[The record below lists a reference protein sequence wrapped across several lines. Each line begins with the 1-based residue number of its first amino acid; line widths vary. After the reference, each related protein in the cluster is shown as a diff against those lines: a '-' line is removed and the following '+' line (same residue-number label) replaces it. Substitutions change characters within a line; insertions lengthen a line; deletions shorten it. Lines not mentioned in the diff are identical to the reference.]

1 MASHTTPPSPALHA
15 AHQPDDTRERLIAA
29 AGPEFA
35 KRGYFASSIRVICA
49 AAGANVSAVKYHF
62 GSKRELY
69 RAVVEVGRGQ
79 MCSGEGPP
87 IMAES
92 DAPEVALER
101 WMRWFLRMLLEQEA
115 KHPWIGE
122 ILAHEMLEPTECL
135 DEFVAHTAGPMH
147 AEVRRIV
154 RAFVG
159 PSASGGIDDLTV
171 GRLANALI
179 VLCASHRHSRHM
191 LARIGFPSPTTPEEI
206 AALATLLARFATTG
220 LRGFAREN
228 AR

>member
-1 MASHTTPPSPALHA
+1 MASRTTPPSPALHA
-15 AHQPDDTRERLIAA
+15 AQQPDDTRERLINA

-35 KRGYFASSIRVICA
+35 RRGYFASSIRTICA

-79 MCSGEGPP
+79 MCGGEGLP
-87 IMAES
+87 IMAET

-147 AEVRRIV
+147 AEVRRVV

-159 PSASGGIDDLTV
+159 DSVDDLTV

-206 AALATLLARFATTG
+206 AALAALLARFATTG
-220 LRGFAREN
+220 LRGFAREGT
-228 AR
+228 R